1 MGNLFE
7 SLKSHFENTPK
18 EVLERE
24 WNEIKHLNEIGPDVL
39 GYAKFVKEQFGV
51 AMQYCYA
58 NDTEKRKYD
67 VSVDSGFDGISADSQ
82 YFFAA

>member
-1 MGNLFE
+1 M
-7 SLKSHFENTPK
+7 
-18 EVLERE
+18 
-24 WNEIKHLNEIGPDVL
+24 L

-51 AMQYCYA
+51 ALQYCYA